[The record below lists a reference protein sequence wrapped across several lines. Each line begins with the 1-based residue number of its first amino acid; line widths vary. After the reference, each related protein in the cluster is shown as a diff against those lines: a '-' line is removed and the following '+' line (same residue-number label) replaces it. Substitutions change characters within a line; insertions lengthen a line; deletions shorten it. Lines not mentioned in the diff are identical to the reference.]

1 MKKIIAIH
9 RPLGA
14 DLQPLIFRIPRVFL
28 AFFYLRHCLQRGGER
43 GQVGWK
49 GLLSEKFGL
58 RLMCEE
64 VANMKRPRPGRSAWS

>member
-28 AFFYLRHCLQRGGER
+28 AFFLSSALPAAWRGER
-43 GQVGWK
+43 SGR
-49 GLLSEKFGL
+49 LERPPL
-58 RLMCEE
+58 RE
-64 VANMKRPRPGRSAWS
+64 VWLKTNV